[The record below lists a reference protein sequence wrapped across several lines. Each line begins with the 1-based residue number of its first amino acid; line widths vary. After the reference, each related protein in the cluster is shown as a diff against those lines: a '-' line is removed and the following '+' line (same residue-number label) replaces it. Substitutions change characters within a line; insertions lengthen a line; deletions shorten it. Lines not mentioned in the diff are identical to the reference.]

1 MDTPP
6 ATSNPLPYLTGDLP
20 GIGGEL
26 KTDPDDFIVE
36 EVPAYL
42 PSGEGEHLFLWIEKR
57 GLSAEMLLRH
67 LGKSLGISTGDIG
80 VAGMK
85 DRQATT
91 RQWVS
96 VPARCEERLAEVD
109 GEGVRLLDHAR
120 HSNKLKTGHLRG
132 NRFTL
137 LLRNVGDDALAR
149 AQAIA
154 AVLVQHGFPNYFGA
168 QRFGADADN
177 ADLGFALLRGTRTPG
192 QIPPSR
198 RKFLLKLA
206 LSAAQSA
213 LFNELLARRVREGT
227 VARVM
232 NGDVMQVCASGGLF
246 TTSDPVS
253 EQARLD
259 HGELAITGPMFGP
272 KMRQPLAE
280 PANLEQAALA
290 AHELTDADFLR
301 FKKLTTGT
309 RRPYLVR
316 ADDLEIEQT
325 DTGLR
330 FRFSLPPGCY
340 ATVLLREFQKSLVNP
355 ADIL

>member
-1 MDTPP
+1 MDTPTD
-6 ATSNPLPYLTGDLP
+6 ASNSLPYLTADLP
-20 GIGGEL
+20 EIGGEL

-36 EVPAYL
+36 ELPAYQ

-67 LGKSLGISTGDIG
+67 LGHTLGIPTGDIG

-91 RQWVS
+91 RQFVS
-96 VPARCEERLAEVD
+96 VPATCEERLSAVNSD
-109 GEGVRLLDHAR
+109 NVRLLEHAR

-137 LLRNVGDDALAR
+137 VLRNVGEDALDRAR
-149 AQAIA
+149 AVA
-154 AVLVQHGFPNYFGA
+154 AVLSQHGFPNYFGT

-177 ADLGFALLRGTRTPG
+177 AVLGFELLKGTRTPG

-198 RKFLLKLA
+198 RKFLLKLS

-213 LFNELLARRVREGT
+213 LFNELLARRLREGT
-227 VARVM
+227 AARVL

-246 TTSDPVS
+246 TTADPET

-259 HGELAITGPMFGP
+259 RGELAITGPMFGP
-272 KMRQPLAE
+272 KMRAPAQE
-280 PANLEQAALA
+280 PAEIERAVLA
-290 AHELTDADFLR
+290 AHELTEADFSR

-316 ADDLEIEQT
+316 AENLEVEQAES
-325 DTGLR
+325 GLR
-330 FRFSLPPGCY
+330 FRFGLPPGCY
-340 ATVLLREFQKSLVNP
+340 ATVLLREFQKYE
-355 ADIL
+355 